1 MNDNL
6 KTLLIL
12 PILFISSCSPK
23 QERPK
28 DYPILPVPFTQV
40 TVTDN
45 FWAPRIRTNSEVT
58 IPIAFRHCE
67 TTGRVKNFEIAGGTA
82 VGSFCTEYPFD
93 DSDVYKIIEGASYA
107 LHVDYDPELDR
118 YMDTLIMKIAAAQEE
133 DGYLYTNRT
142 IDPDSAHPWAGT
154 KRWELEHE
162 LSHELYNVG
171 HLYEAAVANYMA
183 TGKRSLL
190 DVALKNAELIAH
202 DFGWGKVEEY
212 TGHQE
217 IEIGL
222 VKLYRVTGDRRYLDL
237 AKFFLDVRGPGGEEY
252 CQAHQKVVDQTEAV
266 GHAVRACYMYSAMA
280 DVAALTG
287 DQAYVDAISRI
298 WENVVSKKYYITGG
312 IGQAGYNEGFGED
325 YYLPNLE
332 AYCETCASI
341 AMVFWNHRLFL
352 MKGDARYLDVLER
365 TLYNAAVD
373 GVALSGDLF
382 FYPNPLASD
391 GRHHRRP
398 WFGCACCPSNIC
410 RFLPSMPG
418 YIYSYRENEIFVNLY
433 VTSEASIETGKKQIS
448 IKQESQYPW
457 DGDISITVDP
467 QRSTRF
473 TLSLRIPGWAR
484 NEPVPGD
491 LYRFEDQDDQKVMVM
506 VNGKIANA
514 SQQDGLIKIDR
525 KWKKGDKVELILPM
539 PVRKIVAHEKVEANR
554 GFIVLQRGPL
564 VYCLEGKDQPEGK
577 VSACYL
583 LDTSKITPRYR
594 EDLLGGI
601 MVLEMN
607 GKSLS
612 VHNNNQIT
620 TNNNQS
626 REARSAEQITT
637 TYPLTA
643 VPYCYWANRG
653 PGEMAVWLKVNMNI
667 LK

>member
-1 MNDNL
+1 MTMNYKR

-12 PILFISSCSPK
+12 PVLFILSCAPK
-23 QERPK
+23 ENHLN

-40 TVTDN
+40 SVSDN
-45 FWAPRIRTNSEVT
+45 FWAPRIRMNSEVT
-58 IPIAFRHCE
+58 IPIAFKHCE
-67 TTGRVKNFEIAGGTA
+67 TTGRVKNFEIAAGMEE
-82 VGSFCTEYPFD
+82 GSFCTEYPFD

-107 LHVDYDPELDR
+107 LHVNYDPALDQ
-118 YMDTLIMKIAAAQEE
+118 YLDTLITKIAAAQEE

-142 IDPDSAHPWAGT
+142 INPDSAHPWAGK

-171 HLYEAAVANYMA
+171 HLYEAAVAHFMA

-222 VKLYRVTGDRRYLDL
+222 VKLYRVTGDQRYLDL

-252 CQAHQKVVDQTEAV
+252 CQAHQKVVDQNEAV

-287 DQAYVDAISRI
+287 DQAYVEAISKI

-325 YYLPNLE
+325 YYLPNME

-352 MKGDARYLDVLER
+352 MKGEAKYLDVMER
-365 TLYNAAVD
+365 TLYNAAAD

-433 VTSEASIETGKKQIS
+433 VTSQATIEIDNNE
-448 IKQESQYPW
+448 INIRQESQYPW
-457 DGDISITVDP
+457 NGDVAMTLEP
-467 QRSTRF
+467 QKSRKF

-491 LYRFEDQDDQKVMVM
+491 LYRFDHQDDQQVRLL
-506 VNGKIANA
+506 VNGKATEGMVQNGFLTIN
-514 SQQDGLIKIDR
+514 R
-525 KWKKGDKVELILPM
+525 KWKKGDKVELSLPM
-539 PVRKIVAHEKVEANR
+539 PVRKIVAHDKVEADR
-554 GFIVLQRGPL
+554 GMIALQRGPL
-564 VYCLEGKDQPEGK
+564 VYCLEGKDQPDGK
-577 VSACYL
+577 AFTYYL
-583 LDTSKITPRYR
+583 QDTVNLTSRYR

-607 GKSLS
+607 AKSLPQIAD
-612 VHNNNQIT
+612 NQM
-620 TNNNQS
+620 TNV
-626 REARSAEQITT
+626 T
-637 TYPLTA
+637 LTA

-653 PGEMAVWLKVNMNI
+653 PGEMAVWLKVNGDMI
-667 LK
+667 K

>member
-1 MNDNL
+1 MTMNDKL
-6 KTLLIL
+6 KTLFIL
-12 PILFISSCSPK
+12 PILFLSSCSQK
-23 QERPK
+23 QEQSRE
-28 DYPILPVPFTQV
+28 YPILPIPFTQV

-45 FWAPRIRTNSEVT
+45 FWAPRIRTNSQVT

-67 TTGRVKNFEIAGGTA
+67 TTGRIRNFEVAAGMEE
-82 VGSFCTEYPFD
+82 GSFCTEYPFD
-93 DSDVYKIIEGASYA
+93 DSDVFKIIEGASYT
-107 LHVDYDPELDR
+107 LHVQYDPELDR
-118 YMDTLIMKIAAAQEE
+118 YLDTLILKIAAAQED

-142 IDPDSAHPWAGT
+142 INPDSAHPWAGT
-154 KRWELEHE
+154 KRWELTHE
-162 LSHELYNVG
+162 LSHELYNAG
-171 HLYEAAVANYMA
+171 HLYEAAVAHYLA

-190 DVALKNAELIAH
+190 DVALKNAKLVDR
-202 DFGWGKVEEY
+202 DFGWGKTENY

-222 VKLYRVTGDRRYLDL
+222 VKLYRVTGDKRYLDL

-298 WENVVSKKYYITGG
+298 WENVVSEKYYITGG
-312 IGQAGYNEGFGED
+312 IGQAGHNEGFGED

-352 MKGDARYLDVLER
+352 MKGDAKYLDVMER

-391 GRHHRRP
+391 GRHQRRP

-418 YIYSYRENEIFVNLY
+418 YIYSQRGNEIFVNLY
-433 VTSEASIETGKKQIS
+433 VSSAASLGCCKNKLNISQETN
-448 IKQESQYPW
+448 YPW
-457 DGDISITVDP
+457 DGNITVMIDP
-467 QRSTRF
+467 QRSRKY

-491 LYRFEDQDDQKVMVM
+491 LYRFENQDNGQVNLL
-506 VNGKIANA
+506 VNGKTVDAPVQN
-514 SQQDGLIKIDR
+514 GFIKIDR

-539 PVRKIVAHEKVEANR
+539 PVRKIIAHEKVEADR
-554 GFIVLQRGPL
+554 GLIALQRGPL
-564 VYCLEGKDQPEGK
+564 VYCLEGKDQPAGK
-577 VSACYL
+577 VFAYDL
-583 LDTSKITPRYR
+583 PDTSTITPRYR

-607 GKSLS
+607 GKSL
-612 VHNNNQIT
+612 
-620 TNNNQS
+620 
-626 REARSAEQITT
+626 
-637 TYPLTA
+637 YPLTA
-643 VPYCYWANRG
+643 IPYCYWANRG
-653 PGEMAVWLKVNMNI
+653 PGEMAVWIEVNKN
-667 LK
+667 L

>member
-1 MNDNL
+1 MIITMNNNL
-6 KTLLIL
+6 LVLLVLLIL
-12 PILFISSCSPK
+12 LSTACTQK
-23 QERPK
+23 EELPK

-40 TVTDN
+40 KVTDD

-67 TTGRVKNFEIAGGTA
+67 TTGRIRNFEIAGGMA
-82 VGSFCTEYPFD
+82 EGSFCTEYPFD
-93 DSDVYKIIEGASYA
+93 DSDVFKIIEGASYA
-107 LHVDYDPELDR
+107 LHVQYDPELDL
-118 YMDTLIMKIAAAQEE
+118 YLDTLIMKIAAAQED
-133 DGYLYTNRT
+133 DGYIYTNRT
-142 IDPDSAHPWAGT
+142 INPDSAHPWAGT
-154 KRWELEHE
+154 RRWELEHE

-171 HLYEAAVANYMA
+171 HLYEAAVAHYMA

-190 DVALKNAELIAH
+190 DVALKNAELIDR

-222 VKLYRVTGDRRYLDL
+222 VKLYRVTGDQRYLDL

-287 DQAYVDAISRI
+287 DQAYVDAISKI

-352 MKGDARYLDVLER
+352 MKGDAKYLDVLER

-391 GRHHRRP
+391 GRHQRRP

-418 YIYSYRENEIFVNLY
+418 YIYSHRENEIFVNLY
-433 VTSEASIETGKKQIS
+433 VTSEATIEQANKKIIIRQ
-448 IKQESQYPW
+448 KTQYPW
-457 DGDISITVDP
+457 DGEITLTVDP
-467 QRSTRF
+467 QKSRRF

-484 NEPVPGD
+484 NETVPGD
-491 LYRFEDQDDQKVMVM
+491 LYSFKEQDSHPVRVCI
-506 VNGKIANA
+506 NGKEQEAEIQN
-514 SQQDGLIKIDR
+514 GFFRIDR
-525 KWKKGDKVELILPM
+525 RWKKGDIVELSLPM
-539 PVRKIVAHEKVEANR
+539 PVRKIIAHENVETNR
-554 GFIVLQRGPL
+554 DRVALQRGPL
-564 VYCLEGKDQPEGK
+564 VYCLEGKDQPGGK
-577 VSACYL
+577 VFPYDL
-583 LDTSKITPRYR
+583 PDTANILSSYR
-594 EDLLGGI
+594 EDLMGE
-601 MVLEMN
+601 MVVLQMH
-607 GKSLS
+607 GKFKR
-612 VHNNNQIT
+612 HEDKQQITMNNNLIT
-620 TNNNQS
+620 TYD
-626 REARSAEQITT
+626 T
-637 TYPLTA
+637 LTA
-643 VPYCYWANRG
+643 IPYCYWANRG
-653 PGEMAVWLKVNMNI
+653 PGEMMVWIKQTGNDE
-667 LK
+667 